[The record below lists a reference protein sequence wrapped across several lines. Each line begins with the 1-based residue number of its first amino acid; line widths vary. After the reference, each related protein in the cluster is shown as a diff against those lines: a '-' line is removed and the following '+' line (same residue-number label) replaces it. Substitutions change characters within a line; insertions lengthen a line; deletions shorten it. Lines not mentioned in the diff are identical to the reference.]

1 MKFLQIFNKTP
12 NHKKFNY
19 TPRFYNAEEEE
30 MKERVQ
36 RIERELN
43 VPTPQSE
50 GEVNESDYRA
60 RIRGG
65 FSRARQANG
74 AGATTS
80 SSSSSPIL
88 LRFAILLILTVGF
101 IGYLQYGLVAIYGI
115 ALLIIP
121 IFLYLKFRKMRSNGR

>member
-12 NHKKFNY
+12 NYKKFNY

-30 MKERVQ
+30 MKARVQ

-43 VPTPQSE
+43 VPTPKSE
-50 GEVNESDYRA
+50 EVNESDHRA

-101 IGYLQYGLVAIYGI
+101 IGYLEYGMVAIYGI

>member
-12 NHKKFNY
+12 NYKKFNY

-30 MKERVQ
+30 MKARVQ

-43 VPTPQSE
+43 APTQQSE
-50 GEVNESDYRA
+50 EQKDSDYRA

-74 AGATTS
+74 GAPTTS
-80 SSSSSPIL
+80 PSSSPIL

-101 IGYLQYGLVAIYGI
+101 IGYLEYGLVALYGI
-115 ALLIIP
+115 AILIIP
-121 IFLYLKFRKMRSNGR
+121 IFLYLKFRKLRSSGR

>member
-12 NHKKFNY
+12 RYKKFNY
-19 TPRFYNAEEEE
+19 TPRFYNPEEEE

-43 VPTPQSE
+43 ASAQPSE
-50 GEVNESDYRA
+50 ESKESDYRA

-65 FSRARQANG
+65 FNRARQANAGG
-74 AGATTS
+74 AVTQ
-80 SSSSSPIL
+80 SSSPVL

-101 IGYLQYGLVAIYGI
+101 IGYLQYGLVALYGI
-115 ALLIIP
+115 AALIVP
-121 IFLYLKFRKMRSNGR
+121 IFLYLKFRKLRSNGR

>member
-12 NHKKFNY
+12 GYKKFNY
-19 TPRFYNAEEEE
+19 TPRFYNPEEEE

-43 VPTPQSE
+43 APTQQSE
-50 GEVNESDYRA
+50 EQKDSDYRA

-65 FSRARQANG
+65 FSKARQANG
-74 AGATTS
+74 GGATS
-80 SSSSSPIL
+80 SSSASPIL

-101 IGYLQYGLVAIYGI
+101 IGYLQYGLVALYGI
-115 ALLIIP
+115 AVLIIP
-121 IFLYLKFRKMRSNGR
+121 IFLYLRFRKMRSNGR